1 MRFLAAG
8 TLVGTFGW
16 LTAEAVRVSTGSE
29 SLAALC
35 FGLTASLIVWG
46 FELRRKLD
54 EPQQGR

>member
-8 TLVGTFGW
+8 TLVGMFGW
-16 LTAEAVRVSTGSE
+16 LVAEAVRVTTGHDA
-29 SLAALC
+29 LAALC

-54 EPQQGR
+54 GQ